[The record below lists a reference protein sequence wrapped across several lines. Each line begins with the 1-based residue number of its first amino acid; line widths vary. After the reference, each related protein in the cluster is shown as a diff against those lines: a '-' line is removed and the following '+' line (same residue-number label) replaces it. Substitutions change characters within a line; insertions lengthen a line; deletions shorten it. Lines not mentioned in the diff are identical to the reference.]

1 VTFARRTART
11 LSSLAL
17 ASSVC
22 LAIEPAETMRFH
34 LHGSIVG
41 LVTGPSG
48 SGQMGATVLLLN
60 KYDQLVKRT
69 LTNER
74 GAFGFDFLAPDAYSV
89 RVSQTSFAPASK
101 NGVRVDPGMRSFL
114 SIRLASMASAIRLS
128 GAAPNAA
135 TLMSDEWKWALRAS
149 SATRPIL
156 RWLPKPRYDAPGTSR
171 PTSNSTGVFSE
182 TRGLLKL
189 SAGEMGSA
197 DAASVADLG
206 TGFALATSMFGS
218 SRVLFSG
225 NVGYSST
232 GVPAAGFRTSYRRLD
247 TGSDYFNPE
256 VKLTVKQ
263 VFLPTR
269 TGDRMNGVPAGGLP
283 ALRSM
288 SASAIDRI
296 KLSEFVEAEIGA
308 SLDSVSFLNRL
319 NYLSPYAVAGARL
332 GNMGMLELGFSS
344 GLPPAELRRTR
355 RAASQTVRDENF
367 DLNQNVAALGLMP
380 RLSISGGEARL
391 QRSTNYEIAYRRNF
405 GRRSVT
411 AGVYR
416 ESISNAAL
424 TIASSDGVFPAT
436 DVLPDFNSH
445 SGVFNAGRLDR
456 MGFSASAS
464 QSFGDALT
472 VEMIFSR
479 GGVLRT
485 DRRTLDSDDPSAIRS
500 AIRQSRQNAVT
511 SRVQGR
517 LPGSGTRYLASYQWT
532 DYRALSPGHM
542 FLTGVASPDA
552 GLNLSIRQPVPA
564 FPFMSGRME
573 LTAEM
578 RNLLAQG
585 YLPLETTA
593 GRRLM
598 LIHTPRAVRGG
609 LSFFF

>member
-1 VTFARRTART
+1 
-11 LSSLAL
+11 
-17 ASSVC
+17 
-22 LAIEPAETMRFH
+22 MRLH

-41 LVTGPSG
+41 FVTGPSG

-60 KYDQLVKRT
+60 KYDQLIKRT

-74 GAFGFDFLAPDAYSV
+74 GAFGFDFLSPDAYSV

-114 SIRLASMASAIRLS
+114 SIQLASMASAIRLT

-135 TLMSDEWKWALRAS
+135 TLMNDEWKWALRAS
-149 SATRPIL
+149 SGIRPIL
-156 RWLPKPRYDAPGTSR
+156 RWLPNAAPKPRFDAPGTARTASV
-171 PTSNSTGVFSE
+171 GVFSE

-189 SAGEMGSA
+189 SAGEMGGADSA
-197 DAASVADLG
+197 ALTDLG

-247 TGSDYFNPE
+247 TGSDFFNPE

-263 VFLPTR
+263 VFLPMR
-269 TGDRMNGVPAGGLP
+269 GHDRFQGVPTGGLP

-288 SASAIDRI
+288 SASASDRI
-296 KLSEFVEAEIGA
+296 RFSEFVEAEIGA
-308 SLDSVSFLNRL
+308 SLDSVSFLDRM
-319 NYLSPYAVAGARL
+319 NYVSPYAVASARL
-332 GNMGMLELGFSS
+332 GAWGLVEVGFSS
-344 GLPPAELRRTR
+344 GLPPAEFNRKRRDTNV
-355 RAASQTVRDENF
+355 SRDENF

-380 RLSISGGEARL
+380 RLSLAGGDPRL
-391 QRSTNYEIAYRRNF
+391 QRSTNYEIAYRRDF
-405 GRRSVT
+405 GARSVT

-416 ESISNAAL
+416 ERISNAAL
-424 TIASSDGVFPAT
+424 TMASSDGVFPAS
-436 DVLPDFNSH
+436 DVLPDFNSN
-445 SGVFNAGRLDR
+445 SAIFNAGSLNRT
-456 MGFSASAS
+456 GFSASAS
-464 QSFGDALT
+464 QRFGDTLT
-472 VEMIFSR
+472 VEIIVSR

-485 DRRTLDSDDPSAIRS
+485 DRRTLDSDDPAAIRA
-500 AIRQSRQNAVT
+500 AIRPSQQNAIT
-511 SRVQGR
+511 SRLQGK

-532 DYRALSPGHM
+532 DYRALSPGHL
-542 FLTGVASPDA
+542 FLTSVASPDA

-564 FPFMSGRME
+564 LPFMSGRME

-585 YLPLETTA
+585 YLPLDTSA
-593 GRRLM
+593 GRRMM